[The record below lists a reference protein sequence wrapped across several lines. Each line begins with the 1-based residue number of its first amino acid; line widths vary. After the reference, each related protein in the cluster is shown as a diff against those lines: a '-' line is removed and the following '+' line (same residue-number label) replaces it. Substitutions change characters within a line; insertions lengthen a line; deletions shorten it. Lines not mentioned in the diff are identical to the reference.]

1 MSFILFTRDE
11 SIYVQSEEIQFI
23 FLSPKF
29 CKILNSKKKKKEFI
43 PISKF
48 HTPGKARR
56 RKKTQFKY
64 YSNVKGDTPT

>member
-1 MSFILFTRDE
+1 MKVFMFNLKR
-11 SIYVQSEEIQFI
+11 Y
-23 FLSPKF
+23 
-29 CKILNSKKKKKEFI
+29 NSYFSAQNYTKTTKKKKKKKNLFQFPNSTLKEL
-43 PISKF
+43 